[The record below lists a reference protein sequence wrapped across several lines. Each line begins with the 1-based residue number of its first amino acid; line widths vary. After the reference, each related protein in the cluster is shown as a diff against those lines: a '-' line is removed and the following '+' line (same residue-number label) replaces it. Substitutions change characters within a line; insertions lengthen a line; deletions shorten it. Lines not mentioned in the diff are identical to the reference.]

1 MEKNVVENRCR
12 QYRDQLVTLGDLEQF
27 KVELL
32 TEFKAL
38 LKGNGVQPGKKW
50 LKTHEVRKMLGISAG
65 KLLTLRING
74 TLPYT
79 KIGGV
84 IYYDQ
89 EDIQQMFTAKKFQHP
104 K

>member
-1 MEKNVVENRCR
+1 MGTSMMENKQRL
-12 QYRDQLVTLGDLEQF
+12 YRDQLLTVGDLEQF
-27 KVELL
+27 KAELL
-32 TEFKAL
+32 AEFKAL
-38 LKGNGVQPGKKW
+38 LKSGGVQPAKKW
-50 LKTHEVRKMLGISAG
+50 LKTSEVRKILDVSPG
-65 KLLTLRING
+65 KLLTLRVNG

-89 EDIQQMFTAKKFQHP
+89 DDIQQMFSSRKFQH

>member
-1 MEKNVVENRCR
+1 MRTDGQNTKI
-12 QYRDQLVTLGDLEQF
+12 YREQLITVDDLEQF

-32 TEFKAL
+32 TEFKTL
-38 LKGNGVQPGKKW
+38 LKGTGVQPGKKW
-50 LKTHEVRKMLGISAG
+50 LKTHEVRKMLGISSG

-89 EDIQQMFTAKKFQHP
+89 DDIQQMFIAKKFQHP
-104 K
+104 